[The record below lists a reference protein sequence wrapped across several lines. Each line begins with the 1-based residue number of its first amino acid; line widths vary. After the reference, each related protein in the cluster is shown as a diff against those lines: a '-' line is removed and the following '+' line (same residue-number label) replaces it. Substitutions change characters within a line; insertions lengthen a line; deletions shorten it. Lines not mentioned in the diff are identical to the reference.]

1 MRILIAEDH
10 PEWGHILQTHV
21 AQLAYSSTLCT
32 SCEETLTA
40 LNETGPQI
48 LLTDALLSD
57 GDIRDEI
64 PGIRQRLPGLGIIVL
79 TARTHFDDQIRA
91 LTDGA
96 DYYLIKP
103 IKLPILTATLTALAR
118 RLAAQARHACA
129 KAAPGWVFDRA
140 ASLLLRPSDGASI
153 KLTDREG
160 TVFSLLLQN
169 PTFPVRHQALCH
181 ALGIPDYAFDPH
193 RIDSLMYRVRKKLL
207 QVADSPF
214 SIRNV
219 YAEGFLLSTGGASVQ
234 FSSET

>member
-10 PEWGHILQTHV
+10 PEWGHILQNHV
-21 AQLAYSSTLCT
+21 AQLAYTSTLCT
-32 SCEETLTA
+32 SCEETLAA
-40 LNETGPQI
+40 LNDTGAHI

-57 GDIRDEI
+57 GDIRGEI

-103 IKLPILTATLTALAR
+103 IKLPTLTATLTALSR
-118 RLAAQARHACA
+118 RLAAQGRQASTT
-129 KAAPGWVFDRA
+129 AAAGWVFDRA
-140 ASLLLRPSDGASI
+140 AGLLLRPSDGASI
-153 KLTDREG
+153 RLTDREG

-169 PTFPVRHQALCH
+169 PTFPVRHQALCQ

-193 RIDSLMYRVRKKLL
+193 RIDTLMYRVRKKLV
-207 QVADSPF
+207 QIPDSPF
-214 SIRNV
+214 AIRNV
-219 YAEGFLLSTGGASVQ
+219 YAEGFLLTTGGACVQ